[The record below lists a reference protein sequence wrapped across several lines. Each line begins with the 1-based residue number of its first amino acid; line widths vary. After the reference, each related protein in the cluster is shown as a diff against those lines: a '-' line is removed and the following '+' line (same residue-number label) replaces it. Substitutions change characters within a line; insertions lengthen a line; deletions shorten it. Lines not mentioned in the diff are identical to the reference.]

1 MKTRNT
7 KAISIFILILKNF
20 NKVHDN
26 DIYVS
31 RKVKKINS
39 WKKAPIL
46 KFNTSFSAR
55 EWNVIFTQILLQ
67 FPLLKQQLNVQFF
80 REYEISDYFSSLKKR
95 S

>member
-39 WKKAPIL
+39 
-46 KFNTSFSAR
+46 
-55 EWNVIFTQILLQ
+55 
-67 FPLLKQQLNVQFF
+67 
-80 REYEISDYFSSLKKR
+80 
-95 S
+95 